1 MRVSNPH
8 SANLPEPAVSAST
21 TPPQRALRIGGGPV
35 GYVENALK
43 AVAEP
48 FKGVTNDGTVVAGL
62 FPIRKTGVPTYSIVQ
77 AATGFLASLTPEQ
90 RTQTLFPLDT
100 VEWRKWSNIHR
111 TLMRHGMP
119 FFEMTETQRDRGF
132 TLLKETFSARGFET
146 ARDIMRLNETVME
159 MTGRLDE
166 YGEDL
171 YWLSI
176 MGRPFATEPWGW
188 QLDGHHLN
196 INTVVL
202 ADQMV
207 MTPVFLGSE
216 PVYAKSGKYAGT
228 RVFKAEEEQGLAVI
242 RALSAGQRDQAVLAL
257 DLPREPFTTAFR
269 DNFELRYEGIPYEA
283 LSSPQRDLL
292 LHLVDVHVG
301 RMRPGHAEIKMAEVR
316 QHLQQTYFA
325 WMGGVEE
332 DSVFYYRVHSPV
344 IIIEFDHQHG
354 QAFPQYDK
362 PYRDHIHIVVRT
374 PNGNDYGKDLLRQH
388 YEQSHRDRR
397 AGMKE

>member
-1 MRVSNPH
+1 MNASNPH
-8 SANLPEPAVSAST
+8 SANLPESTASADG
-21 TPPQRALRIGGGPV
+21 ALIKRRLRLGGGPA

-48 FKGVTNDGTVVAGL
+48 LKGITSDGTVVPGL
-62 FPIRKTGVPTYSIVQ
+62 FPIQKTCVPTHPIR
-77 AATGFLASLTPEQ
+77 ATAEAFLASLSPEQ
-90 RTQTLFPLDT
+90 HAKTLFPVDT

-111 TLMRHGMP
+111 TLMRHGIP
-119 FFEMTETQRDRGF
+119 LFEMTDSQRERAF
-132 TLLKETFSARGFET
+132 ALLRASLSAQGFET

-171 YWLSI
+171 YWFSI
-176 MGRPFATEPWGW
+176 MGRPAAAEPWGW

-196 INTVVL
+196 LNTFVL
-202 ADQMV
+202 GDQMV
-207 MTPVFLGSE
+207 MTPAFLGSE
-216 PVYAKSGKYAGT
+216 PVYAQSGKYAGT

-242 RALSAGQRDQAVLAL
+242 QSFSADQRNKTILAR

-269 DNFELRYEGIPYEA
+269 DNFELRYEGIRYDA
-283 LSSPQRDLL
+283 LSNSQRDLL
-292 LHLVDVHVG
+292 LRLVEIHIG
-301 RMRPGHAEIKMAEVR
+301 RIRPGHAEIKMEEVKR
-316 QHLQQTYFA
+316 HLGQTHFA

-332 DSVFYYRVHSPV
+332 NSVFYYRIHSPV
-344 IIIEFDHQHG
+344 LIVEFDHQRG
-354 QAFPQYDK
+354 QAFPQYEK

-388 YEQSHRDRR
+388 YEQSPHH
-397 AGMKE
+397 ATK

>member
-1 MRVSNPH
+1 M
-8 SANLPEPAVSAST
+8 
-21 TPPQRALRIGGGPV
+21 GGGPA

-48 FKGVTNDGTVVAGL
+48 FKGITADGTVVSGL
-62 FPIRKTGVPTYSIVQ
+62 FPIQKTGVPTDSIR
-77 AATGFLASLTPEQ
+77 AAAEEFLASLNPEQ
-90 RTQTLFPLDT
+90 RANTLFPVDT

-119 FFEMTETQRDRGF
+119 FFEMTDAQRDGAF
-132 TLLKETFSARGFET
+132 AVLKETLSTQGFET

-171 YWLSI
+171 YWFSVV
-176 MGRPFATEPWGW
+176 GRPSATQPWGW
-188 QLDGHHLN
+188 QRDGHHLN
-196 INTVVL
+196 INTFVL
-202 ADQMV
+202 GDQIV
-207 MTPVFLGSE
+207 TTPTFLGSE
-216 PVYAKSGKYAGT
+216 PVYAQSGKYAGT

-242 RALSAGQRDQAVLAL
+242 RALSADQRNKTILSR

-269 DNFELRYEGIPYEA
+269 DNFELRYEGILYDA
-283 LSSPQRDLL
+283 LSGSQRDLL
-292 LHLVDVHVG
+292 LRLVEVHVG
-301 RMRPGHAEIKMAEVR
+301 RIRPGHAEIKMEEVKRHLR
-316 QHLQQTYFA
+316 QTHFA

-344 IIIEFDHQHG
+344 IIIEFDHQRG
-354 QAFPQYDK
+354 QAFPQYEK
-362 PYRDHIHIVVRT
+362 PYRDHIHVVVRT

-388 YEQSHRDRR
+388 YEQSHRDWST
-397 AGMKE
+397 GVKE

>member
-1 MRVSNPH
+1 MSDT
-8 SANLPEPAVSAST
+8 SLSSQATAPASPT
-21 TPPQRALRIGGGPV
+21 KRPLRLGGGPA

-48 FKGVTNDGTVVAGL
+48 FKGITVDGTIVPGL
-62 FPIRKTGVPTYSIVQ
+62 FPIQKTGVPTDTIRM
-77 AATGFLASLTPEQ
+77 AAEEFLACLKPEQ
-90 RTQTLFPLDT
+90 RAATLFPVDS

-111 TLMRHGMP
+111 TLMRHGIP
-119 FFEMTETQRDRGF
+119 LFEMTDTQRHRAF
-132 TLLKETFSARGFET
+132 ALLRETLSQQGFET

-159 MTGRLDE
+159 MTGRFDE

-171 YWLSI
+171 YWLSV
-176 MGRPFATEPWGW
+176 MGRPSANEPWGW

-196 INTVVL
+196 LNTFVLGDQLVV
-202 ADQMV
+202 
-207 MTPVFLGSE
+207 TPAFLGSE
-216 PVYAKSGKYAGT
+216 PVHATSGKYAGT
-228 RVFKAEEEQGLAVI
+228 RVFKAEEGGGLAVI
-242 RALSAGQRDQAVLAL
+242 RAFSAEQRNQAVLSP

-269 DNFELRYEGIPYEA
+269 DNFELRYEGIPFDK
-283 LSSPQRDLL
+283 LSSSQRELL
-292 LHLVDVHVG
+292 LRLVETHVG
-301 RMRPGHAEIKMAEVR
+301 RLRPGHAELKMEEVKR
-316 QHLQQTYFA
+316 HLPQTYFA

-344 IIIEFDHQHG
+344 IIIEFDHQRG

-388 YEQSHRDRR
+388 YEQSPHHRL
-397 AGMKE
+397 